1 MINCVQESGAPKLH
15 NFCTLLYMEV
25 ILMRIK
31 YRLDNFGNIIVNHN
45 DHEMFVKDFCEAHDR
60 DPEIQLGLDE
70 PNCEI
75 FFAKRPA

>member
-1 MINCVQESGAPKLH
+1 MC
-15 NFCTLLYMEV
+15 
-25 ILMRIK
+25 IK
-31 YRLDNFGNIIVNHN
+31 YRLDNFGNMIVNHS
-45 DHEMFVKDFCEAHDR
+45 DHEIFVKAFREAHDK

>member
-1 MINCVQESGAPKLH
+1 
-15 NFCTLLYMEV
+15 MEV